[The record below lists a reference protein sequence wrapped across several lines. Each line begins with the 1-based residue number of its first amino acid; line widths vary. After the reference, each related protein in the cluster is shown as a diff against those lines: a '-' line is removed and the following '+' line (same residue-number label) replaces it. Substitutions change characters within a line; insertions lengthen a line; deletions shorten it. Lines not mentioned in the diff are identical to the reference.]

1 MFDFVRNHMRK
12 LQFILLLL
20 ILPSFGFLGLQGYK
34 GMSEGGNL
42 SLAEVNGESIKQSEW
57 DSAHR
62 DQVEQVR
69 RKMPNADP
77 KLFDSAEMK

>member
-20 ILPSFGFLGLQGYK
+20 ILPSFVFLGFEGYK

-42 SLAEVNGESIKQSEW
+42 SLAEVDGQPVTQSEW
-57 DSAHR
+57 DAAHR

-69 RKMPNADP
+69 RTMPNADP
-77 KLFDSAEMK
+77 